1 MEVQIT
7 EFENAAYAVF
17 VVLLTRTILSLD
29 LNLYMPLSKVDE
41 NMKTAHKRDAVKIGS
56 FFFRKHVIEGEHQ
69 TKTEIVTGS
78 QTDSVLFFRI
88 FVSC

>member
-1 MEVQIT
+1 MT

-17 VVLLTRTILSLD
+17 IVLLTRTILSLD

-56 FFFRKHVIEGEHQ
+56 FFFRKHIIEGESAQ
-69 TKTEIVTGS
+69 NKEEITKLT
-78 QTDSVLFFRI
+78 LFPFTLALRT
-88 FVSC
+88 FDPRR